1 MSKSL
6 LWSEELNDFLS
17 ALELYNSTFPDA
29 VSKSLLERKGVSV
42 EDDKISKFISLAAD
56 KFMSEVIY
64 EAKQISILRQQST
77 RSLKRKAEMAETLE
91 LEDLEGSVAQMRI
104 QLRRKKLKLPVNN
117 DNSKEDQQSSDTAKP

>member
-6 LWSEELNDFLS
+6 IWSEELNDFLS

-29 VSKSLLERKGVSV
+29 LSKNLLERKGLSV
-42 EDDKISKFISLAAD
+42 EDDKIAKFISLAAD

-64 EAKQISILRQQST
+64 EAKQISLLRQQST
-77 RSLKRKAEMAETLE
+77 RNLKRKAEMAETLE

-104 QLRRKKLKLPVNN
+104 QLRRKKLKLPVNK
-117 DNSKEDQQSSDTAKP
+117 DVQPSSDTTKS

>member
-17 ALELYNSTFPDA
+17 ALELYNSTFPEA
-29 VSKSLLERKGVSV
+29 LSKSIVERKGLSV

-56 KFMSEVIY
+56 KFLSEVIY

-77 RSLKRKAEMAETLE
+77 KSVKRRAEMAETLE
-91 LEDLEGSVAQMRI
+91 LEDLEGSVAQMQI
-104 QLRRKKLKLPVNN
+104 QLRRKKLKLPVVI
-117 DNSKEDQQSSDTAKP
+117 EQQQQLSDTKKS

>member
-17 ALELYNSTFPDA
+17 ALELYNSTFPEA
-29 VSKSLLERKGVSV
+29 LSKSIVERKGLSV

-56 KFMSEVIY
+56 KFLSEVIY

-77 RSLKRKAEMAETLE
+77 KSVKRRAEMAETLE
-91 LEDLEGSVAQMRI
+91 LEDLEGSVAQMQI
-104 QLRRKKLKLPVNN
+104 QLRRKKLKLPVVI
-117 DNSKEDQQSSDTAKP
+117 EQQQHLSDTKKS

>member
-17 ALELYNSTFPDA
+17 ALELYNSTFPEA
-29 VSKSLLERKGVSV
+29 LSKSIVERKGLSV

-77 RSLKRKAEMAETLE
+77 KSVKRRAEMAETLE
-91 LEDLEGSVAQMRI
+91 LEDLEGSVAQMQI
-104 QLRRKKLKLPVNN
+104 QLRRKKLKLPVVI
-117 DNSKEDQQSSDTAKP
+117 EQQQPSDTKKS

>member
-1 MSKSL
+1 MSKL
-6 LWSEELNDFLS
+6 VWSEELNDFLS

-29 VSKSLLERKGVSV
+29 LSKSLLERKGVSV

-77 RSLKRKAEMAETLE
+77 RSLKRKAEMADTLE
-91 LEDLEGSVAQMRI
+91 LEDLEGSVSQMRI

-117 DNSKEDQQSSDTAKP
+117 DINKEDQQSSDTTKS

>member
-17 ALELYNSTFPDA
+17 ALELYNSTFPEA
-29 VSKSLLERKGVSV
+29 LSKSIVERKGLSV

-56 KFMSEVIY
+56 KFLSEVIY

-77 RSLKRKAEMAETLE
+77 KSVKRRAEMAETLE
-91 LEDLEGSVAQMRI
+91 LEDLEGSVAQMQI
-104 QLRRKKLKLPVNN
+104 QLRRKKLKLPVVI
-117 DNSKEDQQSSDTAKP
+117 EQQQPSDTKKS

>member
-17 ALELYNSTFPDA
+17 ALELYNSTFPEA
-29 VSKSLLERKGVSV
+29 LSKSIVEQKGLSV

-56 KFMSEVIY
+56 KFLSEVIY

-77 RSLKRKAEMAETLE
+77 KSVKRRAEMAETLE
-91 LEDLEGSVAQMRI
+91 LEDLEGSVAQMQI
-104 QLRRKKLKLPVNN
+104 QLRRKKLKLPVVI
-117 DNSKEDQQSSDTAKP
+117 EQQQPSDTKKS

>member
-17 ALELYNSTFPDA
+17 ALELYNSTFPEA
-29 VSKSLLERKGVSV
+29 LSKSIVERKGLSV

-56 KFMSEVIY
+56 KFLSEVIY

-77 RSLKRKAEMAETLE
+77 TSVKRRAEMAETLE
-91 LEDLEGSVAQMRI
+91 LEDLEGSVAQMQI
-104 QLRRKKLKLPVNN
+104 QLRRKKLKLPVVI
-117 DNSKEDQQSSDTAKP
+117 EQQQQLSDTKKS